1 VIPLPRPCLC
11 LVTDRR
17 AVNPDART
25 VRDEVL
31 ALEAFLDEAIDAG
44 IDLIQIRE
52 RSLQA
57 TLLHGL
63 VVRTVARA
71 RQTTTRVLVNDRAD
85 VAVAAGA
92 HGVHLRGDGP
102 PSARVRELVGT
113 AVLIGRSIHDPAESP
128 DEADYFVFGTV
139 FRTGSKPADAPVAG
153 LDALAEAARRS
164 AAPVLAIGGM
174 TPARASVC
182 RQAGAAGVAAIGV
195 FLPPGRRDH
204 ALGPAAAVAAF
215 RAAWSPSS

>member
-1 VIPLPRPCLC
+1 MIGLPRPCLC

-25 VRDEVL
+25 VRDEVA
-31 ALEAFLDEAIDAG
+31 ALEALLDEAIDAG

-52 RSLQA
+52 RDLEAS
-57 TLLHGL
+57 LLHEL
-63 VVRTVARA
+63 VVRTVACARA
-71 RQTTTRVLVNDRAD
+71 TTTRVVVNDRAD

-113 AVLIGRSIHDPAESP
+113 AVLIGRSIHDPAETT
-128 DEADYFVFGTV
+128 DAADYFLFGTV

-153 LDALAEAARRS
+153 LEALAAAARQS
-164 AAPVLAIGGM
+164 TAPVLAIGGV
-174 TPARASVC
+174 TPDRAAVC
-182 RQAGAAGVAAIGV
+182 RQAGAAGVAAIGI
-195 FLPPGRRDH
+195 FLPPGRSGN
-204 ALGPAAAVAAF
+204 ALGPAAAINAL
-215 RAAWSPSS
+215 RTAWNLRV